1 MEKLK
6 CIALTAALATAGAAM
21 AADSSPLW
29 LRNAAI
35 SPDGN
40 TVAFTYKGDIFTVSA
55 NGGKARQLTT
65 SPYYDST
72 PVWSPDGSRI
82 VFTSNRRGSDDIYII
97 PAEGGTARRLTTSD
111 RNELPLA
118 FLPDGRLLF
127 STAFMPDRTSAQA
140 PFGAQAYVIDVD
152 TEEARPEL
160 YLSVPM
166 LAASTRQDGTIL
178 YQDKKGYENIWRK
191 HERSSATGD
200 IWSILPDGT
209 FKQLTTFNG
218 HDINP
223 VWGSGD
229 EFFYLTEQGNN
240 TLNIF
245 KGNSAGDLSPVALTQ
260 YTDYPVRSLSASNDG
275 RLAYSY
281 AGELYTLT
289 PGGQPKKI
297 NVEIVTDDYDADLVK
312 NFRNSGATTLAPNK
326 KGDEV
331 AFVIRG
337 DVYATSVKYPTT
349 VRITNTPGQ
358 ERVVDVAPDGR
369 SVVYDSERDGLWQ
382 LFISKIKNKDEKQ
395 LAYATEFVEEP
406 LYSCSTSAQQP
417 AFSPDGKKV
426 AFLEDRTI
434 LRVIDIDTKKVTT
447 ALDGKYNYSYTD
459 GDVEFTWSP
468 DSKWLLASY
477 IGDGGWNNTDIALV
491 AADGSK
497 VVDLTESGYSDAKP
511 QWALDGRAFTY
522 YTGRYGMKSHG
533 SWGNQYDVMLMALD
547 ADAWDEFN
555 MTEEEA
561 ALKEQ
566 EEKDRK
572 EKEKK
577 DSDSKD
583 SKKGKKSSKKD
594 KKDSK
599 KTDKAGDEKK
609 DLNFDLENR
618 RYRMA
623 RLTPGSGNLGDSYLS
638 KKGDKFYYVAG
649 SSENGANLYCRDLRK
664 GDTKVLAKGVNG
676 GFVAD
681 EKGENL
687 FLIGRGGMKKVS
699 LSDGKVTPIEFEAPY
714 NRHPSQERSYI
725 YEHMLHQ
732 VKNKFYDANLHG
744 LDWDSIG
751 SQYRKFLPYINNNR
765 DFAILMSEVLGVFY
779 ASHTGASTS
788 SDAPISYLSTA
799 VLGAYYDPAYKGDGL
814 KVSEVLRRGPLD
826 TKKANVK
833 AGDVILEIDG
843 QPIKAGRDYF
853 PLLEG
858 KSGKKVRL
866 TVKDA
871 SGATRN
877 VTVKPISAGAQS
889 GLLYQRWVEHNE
901 HLVDS
906 LSGGRLAYVH
916 VRGMDSPSFRTV
928 YDRLLGHY
936 RNAEAA
942 IVDTRY
948 NGGGWLHNDLAIL
961 LSGKEYVR
969 FTPRGRYIGSE
980 PFSQWTKP
988 SVMLVNESNY
998 SDAHGTPFV
1007 YQTLGIGDVVGAP
1020 VPGTMT
1026 AVWWESQIDPSLV
1039 FGIPQV
1045 TSQDMNGQVL
1055 ENHQL
1060 NPDVLIYNNPQDVI
1074 AGQDAQIEG
1083 AVKHL
1088 LKKLDENKK

>member
-1 MEKLK
+1 MVKLK
-6 CIALTAALATAGAAM
+6 NIVLVATLAGATVVQ
-21 AADSSPLW
+21 AAGTSPLW

-40 TVAFTYKGDIFTVSA
+40 SVAFTYKGDIFTVSSQ
-55 NGGKARQLTT
+55 GGRAHQLTT
-65 SPYYDST
+65 SQYYDSS
-72 PVWSPDGSRI
+72 PVWSLDGKHI
-82 VFTSNRRGSDDIYII
+82 VFTSNRRGSDDIYIM
-97 PAEGGTARRLTTSD
+97 PSEGGTARRLTTKSGD
-111 RNELPLA
+111 ETPLA

-127 STAFMPDRTSAQA
+127 SANIMPDRTSAQA
-140 PFGAQAYVIDVD
+140 PFGAQTYVIDVEKPD
-152 TEEARPEL
+152 ARPEL

-166 LAASTRQDGTIL
+166 LAASVRSDGTLL

-200 IWSILPDGT
+200 IWRVTPDGG
-209 FKQLTTFNG
+209 FKKLTDFNG

-223 VWGSGD
+223 VWGAGD
-229 EFFYLTEQGNN
+229 EFFYLTEEGNN
-240 TLNIF
+240 TLNIY
-245 KGNSAGDLSPVALTQ
+245 KAAVDGASAPVALTA
-260 YTDYPVRSLSASNDG
+260 YTEFPVRSLSVSGNG

-281 AGELYTLT
+281 GGELYTLV
-289 PGGQPKKI
+289 PGAEPQKI

-312 NFRNSGATTLAPNK
+312 SFRNSGATTLAPNK
-326 KGDEV
+326 TGDEV
-331 AFVIRG
+331 VFVVRG

-349 VRITNTPGQ
+349 VRITDTPDQ

-369 SVVYDSERDGLWQ
+369 SVVYDSERNGLWQ
-382 LFISKIKNKDEKQ
+382 LFISKIKNPSEKK

-417 AFSPDGKKV
+417 SFSPDGKKV

-434 LRVIDIDTKKVTT
+434 LRVIDLDTRKVTT
-447 ALDGKYNYSYTD
+447 ALDGRYNYSYVD
-459 GDVEFTWSP
+459 GDVEFAWSP

-477 IGDGGWNNTDIALV
+477 IGNGGWNNSDIALV

-497 VVDLTESGYSDAKP
+497 VVDLTESGYSDSNL
-511 QWALDGRAFTY
+511 QWALDGRAITY

-533 SWGNQYDVMLMALD
+533 SWGNQYDVMLMVLD
-547 ADAWDEFN
+547 PEAWDEFN

-577 DSDSKD
+577 NSESKD
-583 SKKGKKSSKKD
+583 SRKGKKGSKKGKKSDKD
-594 KKDSK
+594 AG
-599 KTDKAGDEKK
+599 KTDKTVK
-609 DLNFDLENR
+609 DLKFDLDNR

-623 RLTPGSGNLGDSYLS
+623 RLTPGSGMLGSSYLS
-638 KKGDKFYYVAG
+638 KKGDKFYYVTG
-649 SSENGANLYCRDLRK
+649 TSETQATLYCRDMRK
-664 GDTKVLAKGVNG
+664 GDTKVLAKGVSG

-687 FLIGRGGMKKVS
+687 FVLSRGGMKKVS

-714 NRHPSQERSYI
+714 NRHPSLERAYI
-725 YEHMLHQ
+725 YDHMLHQ
-732 VKNKFYDANLHG
+732 VRNKFYDANLHG

-751 SQYRKFLPYINNNR
+751 NQYRRFLPYINNNR
-765 DFAILMSEVLGVFY
+765 DFAILMSEVLGELN
-779 ASHTGASTS
+779 ASHTGASAS
-788 SDAPISYLSTA
+788 SSAPFNYMSTA
-799 VLGAYYDPAYKGDGL
+799 TLGAYFDPGHKADGL
-814 KVSEVLRRGPLD
+814 KVAEVLRRGPLD
-826 TKKANVK
+826 TKNSSVK
-833 AGDVILEIDG
+833 VGEVILEIDG
-843 QPIKAGRDYF
+843 EPIKAGRDYY

-858 KSGKKVRL
+858 KAGKKVRL
-866 TVKDA
+866 TVE
-871 SGATRN
+871 N
-877 VTVKPISAGAQS
+877 VAGVKRSVIVKPISAGKQS
-889 GLLYQRWVEHNE
+889 DLLYHRWVEHNE

-942 IVDTRY
+942 IVDTRW
-948 NGGGWLHNDLAIL
+948 NGGGWLHNDIAQL

-1026 AVWWESQIDPSLV
+1026 AVWWETQIDPSIV

-1045 TSQDMNGQVL
+1045 TSQDMDGQIL

-1060 NPDVLIYNNPQDVI
+1060 NPDVLIYNTPQEII
-1074 AGQDAQIEG
+1074 AGEDAQIEG
-1083 AVKHL
+1083 AVRHL
-1088 LKKLDENKK
+1088 LKKLDEKK